1 MSAHAEE
8 AHGHGDGHGHGH
20 NPYLAHHFENMEQQ
34 FDSGKMGMWLF
45 LATELLLFAG
55 LFAMY
60 AVNRSI
66 YPELFME
73 GHHYLDRSMGAIN
86 TVILLFSS
94 LTMAWGVRAA
104 QLGQKKLLVN
114 LLVITFLCGCG
125 FLVVKTFEYSHK
137 IHDGLLPGKYFNP
150 THLHESH
157 SPAAATPAKSTT
169 TAPVLP
175 GAEAALVPVGELGPE
190 GLARGAAEPLSQE
203 RKVGLAR
210 FFSMYFIITGLHAL
224 HVIIGMSV
232 IGWLIVKAMKGTFGP
247 NYFTPVDLGGLYW
260 HLVDLIWIYL
270 FPLLYLI
277 H

>member
-1 MSAHAEE
+1 VSAHAEE
-8 AHGHGDGHGHGH
+8 VHGHGDGHGH

-94 LTMAWGVRAA
+94 LTMAWAVRAA
-104 QLGQKKLLVN
+104 QLGQQKLLVK
-114 LLVITFLCGCG
+114 LLVVTFLCGCG
-125 FLVVKTFEYSHK
+125 FLVVKTFEYGHK

-150 THLHESH
+150 KHLHET
-157 SPAAATPAKSTT
+157 AAASSPTAKSTT

-175 GAEAALVPVGELGPE
+175 GAEAALIPVGERGPE
-190 GLARGAAEPLSQE
+190 GLAARTKAEPLSPE
-203 RKVGLAR
+203 RKIGLAR
-210 FFSMYFIITGLHAL
+210 FFSMYFVITGLHAF

-232 IGWLIVKAMKGTFGP
+232 IAWLIVKAMKGTFGP
-247 NYFTPVDLGGLYW
+247 SYFTPVDLGGLYW